1 MKKRVQSVLF
11 SVLVGA
17 LLLCARGA
25 KTTEIYTAPDA
36 ANQETSTRRAFIRLP
51 LKVIPVR
58 LP

>member
-1 MKKRVQSVLF
+1 MKKGVQSVLF

-17 LLLCARGA
+17 Q
-25 KTTEIYTAPDA
+25 DA
-36 ANQETSTRRAFIRLP
+36 ANRETSTRRAFIRLP

>member
-1 MKKRVQSVLF
+1 MKKGVQSVLF

-17 LLLCARGA
+17 CCCAQ
-25 KTTEIYTAPDA
+25 DA
-36 ANQETSTRRAFIRLP
+36 ANRETSTRRAFIRLP